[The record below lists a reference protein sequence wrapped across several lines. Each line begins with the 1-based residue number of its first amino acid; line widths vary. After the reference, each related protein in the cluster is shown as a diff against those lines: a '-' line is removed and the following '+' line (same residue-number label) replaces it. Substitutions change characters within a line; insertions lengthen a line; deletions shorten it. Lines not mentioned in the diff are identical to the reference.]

1 MKQLATACDPE
12 GVPQGAALVGGGLEM
27 EELDSPHHSGHHCP
41 CGVGSGPMAG
51 AEALRMRSRLGLLPE
66 CVLSPLPAVASL
78 PLKGSR
84 AGAQLGR
91 HGKQPARAQS
101 RPTDLRPHGLQPA
114 RLLCPWDS
122 PGKDPGVGDLEPGIE
137 PASLALAGRSLPPRA
152 LGHPGQSHSASS
164 ASVEPQASL
173 CPCVTSGG

>member
-122 PGKDPGVGDLEPGIE
+122 PGKS
-137 PASLALAGRSLPPRA
+137 PAVDCRA
-152 LGHPGQSHSASS
+152 LLQGIVLTQCPPPGDRPDSGPSS
-164 ASVEPQASL
+164 RRSS
-173 CPCVTSGG
+173 